1 MPQAKHV
8 TIRMDNRSLR
18 VPGGLTI
25 LQAAERNGIYI
36 PTLCAHPDLSPYGGC
51 RLCIVEVEGMR
62 GLPTSCTT
70 PVQDGMVIR
79 TRTAGVQAERREIL
93 QLILSEHTSSCLVC
107 DERDDCRANMSTI
120 RKAGVTTGCRY
131 CPNDEQCQLQEVVDY
146 LKLDEINYPISYRHL
161 PVEKQDPFYDRD
173 YNLCILC
180 GRCIRMC
187 QEIRT
192 ANVLAFKQ
200 RGRQTVIGPAFQRT
214 HLEAG
219 CEFCGACVSVCPTG
233 ALAERARKWSG
244 VPQREVVTTCAF
256 CGVGC
261 QLRLLIKDGRVM
273 GTLPAED
280 ESVNRGQL
288 CVKGRFCVADLVN
301 GHRRLQQP
309 YHMEHGTRVELSWKD
324 ALQLIARRLDGCRPD
339 QFAMIVSPACTN
351 EDLYTAQKF
360 TRLVMGSDRIDT
372 SARLKYGLAF
382 NTYLD
387 LFRRSVPLSR
397 LETARMILAVGLDT
411 RYGRSVVGVQIR
423 RALSGG
429 ARLATIHSR
438 EHNLARIADLWLQ
451 PPAGGELELLNSLLQ
466 GTLAKA
472 GRKKRAPGGA
482 GTGAGGVGRKMTGIQ
497 QGGDVASLIEML
509 TASGEIVILVGPE
522 FIDHTDG
529 AAILRRI
536 ARLADGLGAAVMPL
550 PAESNFLGTIMMG
563 AYPELLPGGDDRRDV
578 KRAARLE
585 RIWKARLPNARTRWD
600 LSRIGSGRRL
610 KVLYLVGE
618 MIPEAHALADFI
630 IFQSLYPPESPE
642 GVDVVLPAAAF
653 TETEGTFFS
662 GEGRLQRVRPGVR
675 PPGRSLPDWDILCRL
690 ARTMD
695 VDGFSFRGVRQL
707 QREITRCLGGGDDF
721 TRPNRRARSLNLGV
735 RLRTAD
741 SGNGSGLRG
750 RLPLVLF
757 VSADEHRYREIPL
770 SRQLDDAAV
779 IFPTERVSIHPRDAR
794 REKLQDGDRVV
805 VSRGRRQWIW
815 PVTITSH
822 QPAGTLHVVLPAGE
836 MQGPNPMRVRLR
848 KPV

>member
-1 MPQAKHV
+1 MPQAKNV
-8 TIRMDNRSLR
+8 AISMDNRTLR
-18 VPGGLTI
+18 VPRGMTV

-62 GLPTSCTT
+62 GLPTACTT

-79 TRTAGVQAERREIL
+79 TRTAGIQAERREIL

-107 DERDDCRANMSTI
+107 DERHDCRDNMGTI

-131 CPNDEQCQLQEVVDY
+131 CPNDEQCQLQEVVEY
-146 LKLDEINYPISYRHL
+146 LELEEINYPISYRDL
-161 PVEKQDPFYDRD
+161 PVEKHDPFYDRD

-261 QLRLLIKDGRVM
+261 QLRLLIKDDRVM

-280 ESVNRGQL
+280 AVVNRGQL
-288 CVKGRFCVADLVN
+288 CVKGRFCVAGLVN
-301 GHRRLQQP
+301 GHRRVKQP
-309 YHMEHGTRVELSWKD
+309 YHMEHGTRVELSWKK
-324 ALQLIARRLDGCRPD
+324 ALYLVARRLDACPPD
-339 QFAMIVSPACTN
+339 QFAMIVSPDCTN
-351 EDLYTAQKF
+351 EDLYVAQKF
-360 TRLVMGSDRIDT
+360 TRLIMGSDRIDT
-372 SARLKYGLAF
+372 SARLKYGPAL

-387 LFRRSVPLSR
+387 LFRHSVTLSR
-397 LETARMILAVGLDT
+397 LETAKLILAVGLDT

-438 EHNLARIADLWLQ
+438 EHNLARIADLWLRPQ
-451 PPAGGELELLNSLLQ
+451 AGSELELFNSLLR
-466 GTLAKA
+466 GTLGKV
-472 GRKKRAPGGA
+472 GGKKRADGAGGA
-482 GTGAGGVGRKMTGIQ
+482 GRRMPGVQRN
-497 QGGDVASLIEML
+497 GDVESLIEML
-509 TASGEIVILVGPE
+509 SASDEIVILVGPE
-522 FIDHTDG
+522 FISHTDG
-529 AAILRRI
+529 AAILSRI
-536 ARLADGLGAAVMPL
+536 SRLADGLGAAVMPL

-563 AYPELLPGGDDRRDV
+563 AYPELIPGGYDRRDK
-578 KRAARLE
+578 KRTAQLE
-585 RIWKARLPNARTRWD
+585 RIWKARLPGSSTRWN
-600 LSRIGSGRRL
+600 STRMGSGRRL

-618 MIPEAHALADFI
+618 MLPEAHTLADFV

-642 GVDVVLPAAAF
+642 GIDVVLPAAAF

-662 GEGRLQRVRPGVR
+662 GEGRLQRIRRGVR
-675 PPGRSLPDWDILCRL
+675 PPGNALPDWDILCRL

-695 VDGFSFRGVRQL
+695 GDRFSFRGVRQL
-707 QREITRCLGGGDDF
+707 QREMNRCLRGNDDF
-721 TRPNRRARSLNLGV
+721 TRPDRRERSLPLGV
-735 RLRTAD
+735 RMRTTD
-741 SGNGSGLRG
+741 SGNGSGMRG
-750 RLPLVLF
+750 RLPLALF
-757 VSADEHRYREIPL
+757 VSVDEHRYRELPL

-779 IFPTERVSIHPRDAR
+779 IFPTERVSMHPRDAR
-794 REKLQDGDRVV
+794 REGLQDGDRVI

-815 PVTITSH
+815 RVTITDH
-822 QPAGTLHVVLPAGE
+822 LPAGTLHVVLPSGGVQE
-836 MQGPNPMRVRLR
+836 SNPVRVRLKKVR
-848 KPV
+848 